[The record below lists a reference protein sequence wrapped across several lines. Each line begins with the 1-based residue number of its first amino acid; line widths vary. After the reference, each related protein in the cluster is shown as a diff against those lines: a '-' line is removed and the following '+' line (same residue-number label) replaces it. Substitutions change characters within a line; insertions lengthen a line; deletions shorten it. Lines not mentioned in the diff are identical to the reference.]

1 MLRIQ
6 VLYRLPTNSSL
17 ACQSPGLAM
26 KHSGL
31 LYTESFELGQPDTL
45 SWQEDALEEAFSF
58 ILLLPFNLIS
68 YQQDF

>member
-1 MLRIQ
+1 
-6 VLYRLPTNSSL
+6 
-17 ACQSPGLAM
+17 M